1 MIICHFCRSA
11 ESTTEAV
18 SFALHAFSHAL
29 KIPMNFLNIFLQFLK
44 LYRVLKNGRD
54 FYIALKNSSSHWP
67 NTIIALNSFR
77 KPVFSKM

>member
-1 MIICHFCRSA
+1 MRLCRSA

-54 FYIALKNSSSHWP
+54 FTNIFGCVFVSKFYIALKNSSSH
-67 NTIIALNSFR
+67 
-77 KPVFSKM
+77 